1 MEQRRRRLDLEDSY
15 APPAKQHRTTKELTR
30 RLVGSSIPFS
40 SICSSLD
47 SKHYWNY
54 SHQTFQEPT
63 LNSLE
68 TQWIAS
74 RENCID
80 EEAIHCFSRED
91 IQFPGIQNSEN
102 HHFRFFRDPSL
113 LQTDSI
119 HSLWKFFLSRV
130 KNSSSLSSRVQWY
143 QQGVSEIHKMLCK
156 HSSLS
161 ISIAA
166 IETSEGDT
174 LFNSCMKVLNLL
186 VSSLLA
192 NNYTLGDGSILSNLT
207 TDYTPDDITM
217 IISCMEFTKKLLSEI
232 GLRTYILENQT
243 ESVNQEEVRS
253 MKFKPFLSSILNQ
266 TNFWIFTF
274 GKFPKV
280 STSIL
285 KSQTSGLLILREVFD
300 LIRPDFSV
308 ASSPRLDSSSQ
319 IQSLQ
324 SVEKNWEYLSSKNGE
339 TFEDWRLLEDIHDIG
354 LQKLRDLHGIRP
366 HLRRGFRPNF

>member
-1 MEQRRRRLDLEDSY
+1 
-15 APPAKQHRTTKELTR
+15 
-30 RLVGSSIPFS
+30 
-40 SICSSLD
+40 
-47 SKHYWNY
+47 
-54 SHQTFQEPT
+54 
-63 LNSLE
+63 
-68 TQWIAS
+68 
-74 RENCID
+74 
-80 EEAIHCFSRED
+80 
-91 IQFPGIQNSEN
+91 
-102 HHFRFFRDPSL
+102 
-113 LQTDSI
+113 
-119 HSLWKFFLSRV
+119 
-130 KNSSSLSSRVQWY
+130 
-143 QQGVSEIHKMLCK
+143 MLCK

-366 HLRRGFRPNF
+366 KIELNQFSRLDHAKNVEDDSLKAYHICGEVLDQISRFSLSQECQPKVAQEKRIQLQICLQIIKMQFFRSERNRAAIVLHQSQKQNYFHIVESLPRALRNLEHLSGNTVDPDFDIKSLWELSLHVEQLSESFGSISSTIAPVKLGLMNI